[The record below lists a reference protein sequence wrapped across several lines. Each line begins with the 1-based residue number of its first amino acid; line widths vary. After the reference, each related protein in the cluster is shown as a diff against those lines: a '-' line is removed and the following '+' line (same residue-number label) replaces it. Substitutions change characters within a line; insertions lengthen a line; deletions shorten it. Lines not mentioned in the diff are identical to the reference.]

1 MRSGKKLLFVVLSLA
16 AALPIDAQT
25 PAQWRDS
32 LAVIN
37 RQIATRPYSSDL
49 HLRKAAINL
58 ELQQWEYA
66 AEEYGLILEREPKN
80 PAALFYR
87 AYANTHLRRYDLARR
102 DYEDFIAVVPR
113 NMEAML
119 GLAHVCIKLQRTSEA
134 MDHLNRLVE
143 LYPDSAVVY
152 ASRASLERD
161 LRFYDAALYD
171 WTQACRLAP
180 DNTDFAISRTD
191 ILLSLGRKDEARGE
205 LDALVRRGVPRGA
218 LREWYDRCR

>member
-1 MRSGKKLLFVVLSLA
+1 MQPSAISTKYQIILGKAKVWS
-16 AALPIDAQT
+16 
-25 PAQWRDS
+25 
-32 LAVIN
+32 VIN
-37 RQIATRPYSSDL
+37 RRIASSPYSSDL

-58 ELQQWEYA
+58 ELRQWEYA
-66 AEEYGLILEREPKN
+66 ADEYSIVLEHEPKN

-87 AYANTHLRRYDLARR
+87 AYANTNLRRYDLARR
-102 DYEDFIAVVPR
+102 DYESFLGVVPR
-113 NMEAML
+113 SMEAML
-119 GLAHVCIKLQRTSEA
+119 GLAHVCVKMQRMSEA

-161 LRFYDAALYD
+161 LSFYDAALYD

-191 ILLSLGRKDEARGE
+191 ILLLLGRKDEARDE
-205 LDALVRRGVPRGA
+205 LDALVGRGVPRGA
-218 LREWYDRCR
+218 LREWYERCR